1 MDVTSC
7 TIRKLIL
14 KISYAEG
21 GIVDKT
27 VEYFSGLHDFM
38 SSWNYQNIDGQT
50 SVIKNDFINGTLGS
64 GVLLIPA
71 APFAAGTFI
80 QDNYQYIQDVRY
92 FLNENKDKKQEAIN
106 NAKDNR

>member
-38 SSWNYQNIDGQT
+38 SSWNYQNINNQT
-50 SVIKNDFINGTLGS
+50 TLINNGLLTEIGS
-64 GVLLIPA
+64 GLLLIPA